1 MVVKGNEYPVLFRED
16 MTFNEIESND
26 QDRNSIDND
35 SVDDN
40 DF

>member
-16 MTFNEIESND
+16 MAFNEIESND